1 MMKYIVTILM
11 FALFSVGT
19 VALAADYVLIT
30 DNSNP
35 VSTLTAKEVKNIY
48 LGKKTVWSDG
58 SHITVFTYSVS
69 SVNVAFMK
77 QMVRKT
83 TQQYTTYWKKS
94 LFTGTG
100 LPPKDFAS
108 DEAIKS
114 AIKAKPGSIGY
125 IPASALDDTVQQIQ
139 VN

>member
-1 MMKYIVTILM
+1 MKYITAILM
-11 FALFSVGT
+11 FALLSVGS

-35 VSTLTAKEVKNIY
+35 VSMLSAKDVKNIY

-58 SHITVFTYSVS
+58 SHITVFAQSGS
-69 SVNVAFMK
+69 NVNAVFLK
-77 QMVRKT
+77 EMVRKSQ
-83 TQQYTTYWKKS
+83 QQYTTYWKKS

-108 DEAIKS
+108 DEAIKAAVS
-114 AIKAKPGSIGY
+114 AKPGAIGY
-125 IPASALDDTVQQIQ
+125 ISASSIDDTVKRLDIK
-139 VN
+139 

>member
-1 MMKYIVTILM
+1 MKYIAALLM
-11 FALFSVGT
+11 FALFSVGS

-58 SHITVFTYSVS
+58 SHITVFTYTVS
-69 SVNVAFMK
+69 NVNAVFLK

-83 TQQYTTYWKKS
+83 SQQYSTYWKKS

-108 DEAIKS
+108 DEEIK
-114 AIKAKPGSIGY
+114 AAVKAKPGSIGY
-125 IPASALDDTVQQIQ
+125 IPAAALDETVQQIM
-139 VN
+139 VD

>member
-1 MMKYIVTILM
+1 MKYITAILM
-11 FALFSVGT
+11 FSLLSVGT

-35 VSTLTAKEVKNIY
+35 VTTLSAKDVKNIY

-58 SHITVFTYSVS
+58 SHITVFTQSGS
-69 SVNVAFMK
+69 NVNTVFLK
-77 QMVRKT
+77 EMVRKSH
-83 TQQYTTYWKKS
+83 QQYTTYWKKS

-108 DEAIKS
+108 DEAIKAAVS
-114 AIKAKPGSIGY
+114 AMPGAIGY
-125 IPASALDDTVQQIQ
+125 ISASSIDDTVKRLDIK
-139 VN
+139 